1 MFRLRAASEDD
12 TIYKSK
18 VWLIPSSVLPMKI
31 RPCANRGGS
40 FFCFCVFIVVDYKHH
55 MVRKLLSLLKGAFQ
69 FVIVLKIYSRLDDI
83 FHQY

>member
-40 FFCFCVFIVVDYKHH
+40 FLFLCFYCGGLQTPH
-55 MVRKLLSLLKGAFQ
+55 GP
-69 FVIVLKIYSRLDDI
+69 
-83 FHQY
+83 

>member
-12 TIYKSK
+12 TICKSK

-40 FFCFCVFIVVDYKHH
+40 FLVFVF
-55 MVRKLLSLLKGAFQ
+55 LLWWITNTTWS
-69 FVIVLKIYSRLDDI
+69 VNS
-83 FHQY
+83 FHF

>member
-12 TIYKSK
+12 IIYKSK

-40 FFCFCVFIVVDYKHH
+40 FLFLCFYCGGLQTPH
-55 MVRKLLSLLKGAFQ
+55 GP
-69 FVIVLKIYSRLDDI
+69 
-83 FHQY
+83 